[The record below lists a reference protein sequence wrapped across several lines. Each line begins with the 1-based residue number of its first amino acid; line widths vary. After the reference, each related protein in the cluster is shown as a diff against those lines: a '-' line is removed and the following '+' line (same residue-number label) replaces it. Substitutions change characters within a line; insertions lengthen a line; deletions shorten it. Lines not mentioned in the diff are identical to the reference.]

1 MSTSFPVLTHTRAT
15 TFSLATLVTLP
26 AGTWATAST
35 LVTTTG
41 QVVDG
46 ALAESLSALPV
57 PDADGHTHALLIER
71 AAADTAAWPRATLL
85 LRTTFTDTSLIPVV
99 VPAVTWQVTVS
110 DNTPPSTNP
119 ADALPVVTPAYAAVL
134 RGDVG
139 PQGIQGPPGP
149 AGADGAPGPAGPK
162 GDKGDTGDTGPQ
174 GPAGPVGPPGTTTW
188 AGITDKPLTFPPD
201 AHSHTSA
208 QIVDASTIGR
218 SILMATDAAS
228 ARTAIGAG
236 TSSFS
241 GAYAD
246 LTGKPTLGS
255 AAALDVG
262 TTTGTVAAGDDPRF
276 GAASSPERRS
286 AVVGS
291 TAYCGK
297 APSGTSD
304 SAAGWTVTRITVA
317 SDGTTTVAHATGAWA
332 DRLTLTYT

>member
-26 AGTWATAST
+26 AGTWTTAST

-46 ALAESLSALPV
+46 ALAESLSALPA
-57 PDADGHTHALLIER
+57 PDAEGHTHALLIER
-71 AAADTAAWPRATLL
+71 AATDTAAWPRATLL

-139 PQGIQGPPGP
+139 PQGVQGPPGP
-149 AGADGAPGPAGPK
+149 
-162 GDKGDTGDTGPQ
+162 Q
-174 GPAGPVGPPGTTTW
+174 GPAGPPGTTTW
-188 AGITDKPLTFPPD
+188 AGITDKPSVFPPD
-201 AHSHTSA
+201 VHSHTSA
-208 QIVDASTIGR
+208 QIVDASAVGR
-218 SILMATDAAS
+218 AVLMASDAAS
-228 ARTAIGAG
+228 ALAAIGAG

-246 LTGKPTLGS
+246 LSGKPTLGHLARRAGRAS
-255 AAALDVG
+255 RASQRWAAQ
-262 TTTGTVAAGDDPRF
+262 
-276 GAASSPERRS
+276 RRS
-286 AVVGS
+286 TLGRWRARWLRVTTRGCRMSVRPLLRAS
-291 TAYCGK
+291 PARCTPPPARARRLMRTSLRSQTAPHRGRW
-297 APSGTSD
+297 PG
-304 SAAGWTVTRITVA
+304 
-317 SDGTTTVAHATGAWA
+317 
-332 DRLTLTYT
+332 